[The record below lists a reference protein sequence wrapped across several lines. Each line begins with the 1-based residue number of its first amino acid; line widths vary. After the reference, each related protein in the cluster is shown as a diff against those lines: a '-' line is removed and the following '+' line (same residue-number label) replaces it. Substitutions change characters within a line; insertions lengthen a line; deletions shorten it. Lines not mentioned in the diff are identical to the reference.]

1 MNRHKE
7 KYGLFLILVTILTF
21 ITIFLVGFTTW
32 MVYNFGDVSFEQYF
46 FSITA
51 PTAGTPTSFYIQIA
65 MAIGVIL
72 LVTLIVVLVYYLVL
86 KKVKLKSS
94 IKKIGILMLTFAIL
108 LSSLFYMNAN
118 LKIAAYFFAETT
130 SFFEDHYVKPNSEII
145 SFPKQK
151 KNLIYIYLESF
162 EATYF
167 SKALGGAA
175 DTNLM
180 PNLTALINEDRAVS
194 FSDRDGMGGGIQAPE
209 TGYSIA
215 GMFAQQSGLPFKV
228 PVKGNDYGTKYEFA
242 TGAITLGDILKQEGY
257 NLQFLVGADGTF
269 AGVNNFYQT
278 HGDFEILDVKV
289 AKEQGKIPQDY
300 LQWWGFEDRKLFQF
314 SREKLETIS
323 QQDQPFAMVIE
334 ADDSHF
340 PDGYT
345 DAACPK
351 DHAEPYE
358 NSISCV
364 DSMVGEFINYLKQQ
378 PYYDDT
384 VIVVHGDHLSMEQ
397 EYFKTIDPNYERRTF
412 NAYLNLD
419 QAKVAGAK
427 DKNRQFNSMDVF
439 PTLLSAMN
447 VDIAGNRLGL
457 GTDLFS
463 ARPTLYEQYGT
474 DWVNAELAKKSPYF
488 FETFLYNKTKYE

>member
-1 MNRHKE
+1 MNNNKDKHR
-7 KYGLFLILVTILTF
+7 LFLILITILTF
-21 ITIFLVGFTTW
+21 VTIFVVGFTTW

-72 LVTLIVVLVYYLVL
+72 LVTLIVVFIYYLIL

-94 IKKIGILMLTFAIL
+94 VKKLSIL
-108 LSSLFYMNAN
+108 LITGALLFSSLFYMNAN
-118 LKIAAYFFAETT
+118 LKIATYFFAETT
-130 SFFEDHYVKPNSEII
+130 TFFEDNYVKPSSDII
-145 SFPKQK
+145 TFPKQK

-167 SKALGGAA
+167 SKELGGAV
-175 DTNLM
+175 DINLM
-180 PNLTALINEDRAVS
+180 PNLTALINEPGAVS
-194 FSDRDGMGGGIQAPE
+194 FSGGELMGGGIQAPE

-289 AKEQGKIPQDY
+289 AKDEGKIPQEY
-300 LQWWGFEDRKLFQF
+300 LVWWGFEDRKLFEF
-314 SREKLETIS
+314 SREKLEAIT

-345 DAACPK
+345 DEACPK
-351 DHAEPYE
+351 DRTEPYE

-378 PYYDDT
+378 PYYEDT
-384 VIVVHGDHLSMEQ
+384 VIVLHGDHLSMEQ
-397 EYFKTIDPNYERRTF
+397 EYFKTLDPNYERRTF

-419 QAKVAGAK
+419 QTKVAGVKNK
-427 DKNRQFNSMDVF
+427 DRLFNSMDVF
-439 PTLLSAMN
+439 PTVLSAMN
-447 VDIAGNRLGL
+447 VDIKGNRLGL

-463 ARPTLYEQYGT
+463 GQQTLYEKFGT
-474 DWVNAELAKKSPYF
+474 DFVNAELAKKSPYF
-488 FETFLYNKTKYE
+488 FETFLYSKTKYE